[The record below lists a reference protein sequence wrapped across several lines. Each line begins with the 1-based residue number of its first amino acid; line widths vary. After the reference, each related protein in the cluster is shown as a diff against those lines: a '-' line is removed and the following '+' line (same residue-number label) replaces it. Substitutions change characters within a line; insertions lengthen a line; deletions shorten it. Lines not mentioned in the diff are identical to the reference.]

1 MWDCML
7 GLEEIASASQT
18 LPSLLSLGDSVRSD
32 SAGGRDLGGLLS
44 SCSFSQPHS
53 GVGCGFLAGRCRA
66 CLSGFGR
73 TMGPSFLSGSLGNR
87 RNHLLIHTYTVQRV
101 VFPPETPGLRDLVRR
116 LQWQRDGSLAWWF
129 RPGNPALRCLK

>member
-7 GLEEIASASQT
+7 GPEEIASASQPDLA
-18 LPSLLSLGDSVRSD
+18 LPSLSRLSSVQSDSVRSD

-53 GVGCGFLAGRCRA
+53 GVGCGFLTGRCRA
-66 CLSGFGR
+66 CLSGLGR

-87 RNHLLIHTYTVQRV
+87 RNHLLIHTYTYA
-101 VFPPETPGLRDLVRR
+101 E
-116 LQWQRDGSLAWWF
+116 GSLSSRDAWPR
-129 RPGNPALRCLK
+129 RPC